1 MAQLTNKRNVIDSLL
16 KSYDKEDDVRRQLS
30 LFEKT
35 MTAFA
40 ALHQTVQDALPVEER
55 ESDHKYWYLPRYN
68 DYKKFKNKIHAWLEN
83 APANE
88 SCKSRNEHDNMSTT
102 SKSSS
107 KSTGSSIR
115 RQAKAK
121 KAESL
126 TRAATLENKLQLER
140 EELELKAKKER
151 LAIDTD
157 IAVSEAQIRAMDLMD
172 NNELQQ
178 LPVTSAEDRM
188 NEYFESAQLLSFEP
202 YEEADD
208 DDDDGGDDDDDDN
221 EEDESSY
228 AKHEG
233 IKANVSRK

>member
-1 MAQLTNKRNVIDSLL
+1 MADEDVQLETHAAAAQDKQTERAKRERKLTQKAAHAALVKQKNARKASMAQLTNKRNLIEPLL

-40 ALHQTVQDALPVEER
+40 ALHQTVQVALPVEER

-83 APANE
+83 APAKE

-126 TRAATLENKLQLER
+126 ARAATLENKLQLER

-151 LAIDTD
+151 LAIDMD

-178 LPVTSAEDRM
+178 LIIAT
-188 NEYFESAQLLSFEP
+188 
-202 YEEADD
+202 
-208 DDDDGGDDDDDDN
+208 
-221 EEDESSY
+221 SSY
-228 AKHEG
+228 
-233 IKANVSRK
+233 NC